1 MTSASSRRPSRGMKM
16 VREAAETQAD
26 FYTQVEAKF
35 GQWEML
41 TRDGR
46 RDEAL
51 VIAKEL
57 LLKFPENKDLVRF
70 MESGGRPPSPN

>member
-1 MTSASSRRPSRGMKM
+1 
-16 VREAAETQAD
+16 
-26 FYTQVEAKF
+26 
-35 GQWEML
+35 ML

-57 LLKFPENKDLVRF
+57 LVKFPENKDLVRF
-70 MESGGRPPSPN
+70 LESGGRPPSPN